1 MPAQRIQHPTI
12 VLLTVTL
19 GLLFS
24 GCVVK
29 STPVT
34 TGSTT
39 SAESAAN
46 APAETATNGSSTAKP
61 AQISKPVDTSSTI
74 TAEGSSTV
82 YPLCQTLAVAF
93 EKQSKHK
100 VSVGRQGTSGGYKRF
115 ITRQADIWNA
125 SRPIDP
131 KEVKELK
138 EKGIDW
144 IQLDVAVDG
153 IVIAVNSKNTWC
165 SKLTCAQ
172 LKQIW
177 EPDSKIVNW
186 QDLDPA
192 WPAEPILLYGADTES
207 GTFDYFTETINDKK
221 KATNTKYT
229 PASDDNLL
237 VQGIA
242 GNKGALGY
250 IPFDYYI
257 EHTETIKAV
266 AISPTKRSDE
276 TPMPYVV
283 PTAETI
289 NSLEYSPLSR
299 PLFMFVSK
307 ESMKRSEV
315 AEFLKYIVSDE
326 AQELLEKAGFV
337 LQKVEER
344 TKTKETLQAALKELG
359 Q

>member
-1 MPAQRIQHPTI
+1 MAARREQQHTTLWLTLSLGF
-12 VLLTVTL
+12 LL
-19 GLLFS
+19 S

-29 STPVT
+29 TTPVNNAQS
-34 TGSTT
+34 GSGHPVAPVT
-39 SAESAAN
+39 AESMAKTAEATPAA
-46 APAETATNGSSTAKP
+46 ESDK
-61 AQISKPVDTSSTI
+61 VSSTI
-74 TAEGSSTV
+74 IAEGSSTV

-100 VSVGRQGTSGGYKRF
+100 VSVGRQGTSGGFKRF
-115 ITRQADIWNA
+115 VTRQADIWNA

-131 KEVKELK
+131 KEVNELK
-138 EKGIDW
+138 DKGIDW

-153 IVIAVNSKNTWC
+153 IVIAVNAKNTWC
-165 SKLTCAQ
+165 TKLTCAQ

-177 EPDSKIVNW
+177 EPDSKVVNW

-207 GTFDYFTETINDKK
+207 GTFDYFTETINKKK
-221 KATNTKYT
+221 KATNTRYT

-257 EHTETIKAV
+257 EHTETVKAV
-266 AISPTKRSDE
+266 AISATDDATESPK
-276 TPMPYVV
+276 PYVI

-289 NSLEYSPLSR
+289 LSQEYSPLSR
-299 PLFMFVSK
+299 PLFMFVRK
-307 ESMKRSEV
+307 ESMKRAEV
-315 AEFLKYIVSDE
+315 AEFLKYSVSDE
-326 AQELLEKAGFV
+326 AQEMLEKAGFV
-337 LQKVEER
+337 LQSLDVRE
-344 TKTKETLQAALKELG
+344 KTKDALLAALKELG